1 MVRFALVTFVVVWTV
16 VLPAQQFQM
25 VGVIQDGWEYAEI
38 KHPRPTSE
46 FMKYSPDWVHKEIFV
61 GSILRTT
68 KGYNSRFDLLF
79 KDGSRVFMLPNTRM
93 KVEMEKG
100 LIVLNLPVGELHI
113 TSGGRLRVKTPEGYL
128 DSSKGTKF
136 RVRLGAEG
144 REASYSV
151 TEGELVVNNRLG
163 VVFTLAKG
171 GKAELKYDAEED
183 AYTFVV
189 ARDAESKVKVSG
201 KDMEVE
207 EGPGASILL
216 LGDGG
221 FEIEEHGSPIEESVK
236 LLPSGEL
243 KVRFGYFVVFFG
255 TDYEAEQNYNYYR
268 GGQDSFELPKAELAL
283 EGSWRDYMR
292 VYLSVDGVKDGLLNS
307 AYFELFPSNQS
318 EHFCFRFGQFR
329 VPFGLEPQAPLSELL
344 FLDRSFLTDFAFC
357 GLQAAPDST
366 DLDLR
371 YDTGLGIFGYLMGEK
386 GGEGFAMD
394 YALGLFNGSG
404 RNNAEND
411 SHKTFCGRVGF
422 RLAKWLTVGC
432 SYYDGSTDTGTEEFS
447 RRRRGADLLLG
458 LKDGFNITFEY
469 IHAKDN
475 PRVGKHGNDT
485 EAFYIQTNIPLSFL
499 GKSLRKLAIICRYE
513 VFNPAYNSIPGI
525 TRDEWEKVTALC
537 VGFRWDV
544 SEKVALLMLYE
555 KLDQGEVRYP
565 FGFDT
570 AEANEVL
577 KFALSLKCW

>member
-1 MVRFALVTFVVVWTV
+1 MVRSVLVTFLVVWAV
-16 VLPAQQFQM
+16 VLSAQQLKK
-25 VGVIQDGWEYAEI
+25 VGVIEDGWEYAEI

-46 FMKYSPDWVHKEIFV
+46 FMKYSPDWLHKEVFV

-79 KDGSRVFMLPNTRM
+79 SDGSRVSMLPNTRM

-113 TSGGRLRVKTPEGYL
+113 SAGGRLRVKTPEGYL
-128 DSSKGTKF
+128 DSTKGTKF

-144 REASYSV
+144 REASYTV

-163 VVFTLAKG
+163 VVFTISEG
-171 GKAELKYDAEED
+171 GKAELRYDPEED
-183 AYTFVV
+183 AYSFVI
-189 ARDAESKVKVSG
+189 ARDSESKVRISG

-207 EGPGASILL
+207 EGPEASILL

-221 FEIEEHGSPIEESVK
+221 FEVKEHGRPIKEKVRI
-236 LLPSGEL
+236 LLPEGL
-243 KVRFGYFVVFFG
+243 KASFGYFVVFSG
-255 TDYEAEQNYNYYR
+255 RDYEAEQNYNYYR

-283 EGSWRDYMR
+283 EGLWRDYMR

-307 AYFELFPSNQS
+307 AYLELFPRNQS
-318 EHFCFRFGQFR
+318 ERFCFRFGQFR
-329 VPFGLEPQAPLSELL
+329 VPFGLEPQTPLYELL
-344 FLDRSFLTDFAFC
+344 FLDRSFLTDYAFC
-357 GLQAAPDST
+357 GLRAAPDST

-371 YDTGLGIFGYLMGEK
+371 YDTGFGIFGYLTGKK
-386 GGEGFAMD
+386 GGEGFAID
-394 YALGLFNGSG
+394 YGLGLFNGSG

-411 SHKTFCGRVGF
+411 SRKTFCGRVGF
-422 RLAKWLTVGC
+422 RLAKWLTVGG
-432 SYYDGSTDTGTEEFS
+432 SYYDGSTDTGTDEFS
-447 RRRRGADLLLG
+447 RRRRGADLFLG

-475 PRVGKHGNDT
+475 PKVGKHGNDT

-525 TRDEWEKVTALC
+525 TRDEWEKVTAFS

-544 SEKVALLMLYE
+544 SEKVALLLFYE

-565 FGFDT
+565 LGFDM
-570 AEANEVL
+570 AEANEAF